1 MRVQVALK
9 FIFASLSSSCSS
21 CLFLFTFFSGE
32 ESDEEEN
39 EILNA
44 RIDTIIAVEVG
55 KVGTGK
61 KMSWREK
68 DMEKDKINAALE
80 NEIKRTKKSRSF
92 LVHHKNVSDTTV
104 SVIGFSSFEP
114 FHGPQR
120 HVMSY
125 IRSVAY
131 VRKIIFMCMFSIM
144 LIFGIEVSASFFS
157 SVILFLTLL
166 FLFPLFSSLLL
177 SPLFTFQII

>member
-1 MRVQVALK
+1 MRMQVVLK
-9 FIFASLSSSCSS
+9 FYLCFTFLLLSLLSFS
-21 CLFLFTFFSGE
+21 LYFFFSGE

-39 EILNA
+39 EKLNA
-44 RIDTIIAVEVG
+44 RIDTIIAVEVE

-68 DMEKDKINAALE
+68 DMEKDKINAELE

-104 SVIGFSSFEP
+104 SVIGYSSFEP

-131 VRKIIFMCMFSIM
+131 V
-144 LIFGIEVSASFFS
+144 LYV
-157 SVILFLTLL
+157 LL
-166 FLFPLFSSLLL
+166 
-177 SPLFTFQII
+177 